1 MTEVSFIIL
10 NHVRTKNQI
19 NILKN
24 MVNFPV
30 YQDEKGPSGTT
41 WDLLDGRKDD
51 FLLFDNC
58 GRLNYHLG
66 MPWSDLGY
74 SLVR

>member
-1 MTEVSFIIL
+1 
-10 NHVRTKNQI
+10 
-19 NILKN
+19 